1 MERKE
6 GRGVKERH
14 LMSLVIAI
22 AMDAISYLALNTIP
36 HSVLGRREG
45 ERGGEEREGEEGK
58 RGGGGGEE
66 EGGQANKN
74 KLSSI
79 QLEMLNYI
87 RWHCTNETS

>member
-45 ERGGEEREGEEGK
+45 ERGGEEREEVGE
-58 RGGGGGEE
+58 
-66 EGGQANKN
+66 
-74 KLSSI
+74 
-79 QLEMLNYI
+79 
-87 RWHCTNETS
+87 